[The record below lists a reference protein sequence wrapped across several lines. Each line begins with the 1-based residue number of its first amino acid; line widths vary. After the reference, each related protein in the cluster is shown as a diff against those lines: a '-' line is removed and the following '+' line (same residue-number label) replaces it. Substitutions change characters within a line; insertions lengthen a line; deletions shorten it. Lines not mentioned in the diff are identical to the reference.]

1 MEILVTLPLDEA
13 ARERFAAAAPG
24 HTLRFVEKNAVTAA
38 DLENARAILGNLAD
52 PDQLC
57 HCKELRWLQLDSA
70 GTDGYCVPGLLPE
83 DAVLTNATGAFGD
96 CIAEWLLAALLALW
110 RRLPE
115 YAENQRDCRWQ
126 RLGQVRTLTG
136 STVLVLGFGDLGRSF
151 ARRAHLLG
159 ARVLAVRRR
168 PGEKPDWLESL
179 GGTEM
184 LEEWLPLADAVVLC
198 LPANASTRH
207 MLDEGRI
214 ALLKKE
220 AVVLNAGRG
229 SAVDTKALCRA
240 LYDRRIGGAA
250 LDVTDPEPLPPEHP
264 LWHAPNTIL
273 TPHVSGLL
281 AQPENCEKVL
291 AICEDNLRRFLAG
304 QPLLNRVDKTT
315 GYVD

>member
-13 ARERFAAAAPG
+13 GKARFEAAAPG
-24 HTLRFVEKNAVTAA
+24 HQLHFVEKENITPAL
-38 DLENARAILGNLAD
+38 LENAQAILGNLAD
-52 PDQLC
+52 PAQLR
-57 HCKELRWLQLDSA
+57 HCKKLGWLQLDSA
-70 GTDGYCVPGLLPE
+70 GTDGYCAPGLLPE
-83 DAVLTNATGAFGD
+83 DAVLTNATGAFGA

-115 YAENQRDCRWQ
+115 YAENQKNCLWQ
-126 RLGQVRTLTG
+126 RLGPVRTLAG

-151 ARRAHLLG
+151 AQRAHLLG

-168 PGEKPDWLESL
+168 PGEKPDWLEGL
-179 GGTEM
+179 GGAEK

-198 LPANASTRH
+198 LPANSSTRH
-207 MLDEGRI
+207 MLDAERI

-229 SAVDTKALCRA
+229 SAVDTDTLCRA
-240 LYDRRIGGAA
+240 LYDGRIGGAA

-264 LWHAPNTIL
+264 LWNAPNTII

-281 AQPENCEKVL
+281 SQPENFEK
-291 AICEDNLRRFLAG
+291 AADICEENLRRFLAG
-304 QPLLNRVDKTT
+304 QPLMNLVDKTT

>member
-13 ARERFAAAAPG
+13 GKARFAAAAPG
-24 HTLRFVEKNAVTAA
+24 HQLHFVEKDAVTPAL
-38 DLENARAILGNLAD
+38 LENAQAILGNLAD
-52 PDQLC
+52 PAQLR

-70 GTDGYCVPGLLPE
+70 GTDGYCAPGLLPE
-83 DAVLTNATGAFGD
+83 GAVLTNATGAFGA
-96 CIAEWLLAALLALW
+96 CIAEWLLAALLAIW
-110 RRLPE
+110 RHLPE
-115 YAENQRDCRWQ
+115 YAENQKNCRWQ
-126 RLGQVRTLTG
+126 RLGPVRTLAG
-136 STVLVLGFGDLGRSF
+136 STVLVLGFGDLGRNF

-168 PGEKPDWLESL
+168 PGEKPDWLEGL
-179 GGTEM
+179 GGAEM

-207 MLDEGRI
+207 MLDARRI
-214 ALLKKE
+214 ALLKKD

-229 SAVDTKALCRA
+229 SAVDTEALCRA
-240 LYDRRIGGAA
+240 LYDGRIGGAA

-281 AQPENCEKVL
+281 SQPENFEK
-291 AICEDNLRRFLAG
+291 AANICEENLRRFLAG
-304 QPLLNRVDKTT
+304 QPLMNQVDRST

>member
-1 MEILVTLPLDEA
+1 MNILVTLPLDEA
-13 ARERFAAAAPG
+13 GRTRFAAAVPG
-24 HTLRFVEKNAVTAA
+24 CTLRFVEKSAVTPAHLRDVQA
-38 DLENARAILGNLAD
+38 VLGNLAD
-52 PDQLC
+52 PAQLR
-57 HCKELRWLQLDSA
+57 HCRELRWLQLDSA

-83 DAVLTNATGAFGD
+83 GAVLTNATGAFGA

-115 YAENQRDCRWQ
+115 YAENQKNCLWQ
-126 RLGQVRTLTG
+126 RLSPVRTLAG

-151 ARRAHLLG
+151 ALRAHLLG

-168 PGEKPDWLESL
+168 PGEKPDWLEGL
-179 GGTEM
+179 GGAEK
-184 LEEWLPLADAVVLC
+184 LEEWLPLADAVALC

-207 MLDEGRI
+207 MLDERRI
-214 ALLKKE
+214 ALLKQD

-229 SAVDTKALCRA
+229 SAVDTDALCRA
-240 LYDRRIGGAA
+240 LYGGRIGGAA

-264 LWHAPNTIL
+264 LWRAPNAIL

-281 AQPENCEKVL
+281 SQPENFERAA
-291 AICEDNLRRFLAG
+291 AICEENLRRFLAG
-304 QPLLNRVDKTT
+304 QPLMNLVDRAT

>member
-1 MEILVTLPLDEA
+1 MEILVTLPLDKA
-13 ARERFAAAAPG
+13 GRERLAAAAPG
-24 HTLRFVEKNAVTAA
+24 HALHFAKKSAVTPAE
-38 DLENARAILGNLAD
+38 LENAQAILGNLAD
-52 PDQLC
+52 PAQLR
-57 HCKELRWLQLDSA
+57 HCKKLRWLQLDSA
-70 GTDGYCVPGLLPE
+70 GTDGYCAPGLLPG
-83 DAVLTNATGAFGD
+83 DAVLTNATGAFGA

-115 YAENQRDCRWQ
+115 YAENQRACRWQ
-126 RLGQVRTLTG
+126 RLGPVRTLAG

-151 ARRAHLLG
+151 AERAHLLG

-168 PGEKPDWLESL
+168 PGEKPDWLEGL
-179 GGTEM
+179 GSAEM
-184 LEEWLPLADAVVLC
+184 LEEWLPRADAVVLC

-214 ALLKKE
+214 ALLKKD

-229 SAVDTKALCRA
+229 SAVDTDALCRA
-240 LYDRRIGGAA
+240 LYDGRIGGAA

-281 AQPENCEKVL
+281 NQPENLEKAA
-291 AICEDNLRRFLAG
+291 AICEENLRRFLAG

>member
-13 ARERFAAAAPG
+13 GKARFAAAAPG
-24 HTLRFVEKNAVTAA
+24 HRLHFVEKDAVTPAL
-38 DLENARAILGNLAD
+38 LESAQAILGNLAE
-52 PDQLC
+52 PGQLR

-70 GTDGYCVPGLLPE
+70 GTDGYCAPGLLPE
-83 DAVLTNATGAFGD
+83 GAVLTNATGAFGA

-115 YAENQRDCRWQ
+115 YAENQKNCRWQ
-126 RLGQVRTLTG
+126 RLGPVRTLAG
-136 STVLVLGFGDLGRSF
+136 STVLVLGFGDLSRNF

-168 PGEKPDWLESL
+168 PGEKPDWLEAL

-207 MLDEGRI
+207 MLSAGRI
-214 ALLKKE
+214 ALLKKG

-229 SAVDTKALCRA
+229 SAVDTEALCRA
-240 LYDRRIGGAA
+240 LYDGRIGGAA

-264 LWHAPNTIL
+264 LWAQPRALI
-273 TPHVSGLL
+273 TPHTAGGDHL
-281 AQPENCEKVL
+281 ADTPRRVA
-291 AICEDNLRRFLAG
+291 AIALDNLGRYLRG
-304 QPLLNRVDKTT
+304 EPLRNRAR
-315 GYVD
+315 

>member
-1 MEILVTLPLDEA
+1 M
-13 ARERFAAAAPG
+13 
-24 HTLRFVEKNAVTAA
+24 
-38 DLENARAILGNLAD
+38 
-52 PDQLC
+52 
-57 HCKELRWLQLDSA
+57 
-70 GTDGYCVPGLLPE
+70 
-83 DAVLTNATGAFGD
+83 
-96 CIAEWLLAALLALW
+96 
-110 RRLPE
+110 
-115 YAENQRDCRWQ
+115 
-126 RLGQVRTLTG
+126 RTLAG
-136 STVLVLGFGDLGRSF
+136 STVLVLGFGDLGRNF

-168 PGEKPDWLESL
+168 PGKKPDWMEAL
-179 GGTEM
+179 GGAEM

-207 MLDEGRI
+207 MLSAGRI

-229 SAVDTKALCRA
+229 SAVDTDALCRA
-240 LYDRRIGGAA
+240 LYDGRIGGAA

-281 AQPENCEKVL
+281 SQPENFEK
-291 AICEDNLRRFLAG
+291 AADICEENLRRFLAG
-304 QPLLNRVDKTT
+304 QPLMNQVDRST